1 MTALSKFLMGYS
13 GHFRADDLA
22 SMPGFG
28 MSSGEINREIAHLL
42 RDNKIALDSTG
53 TIGWIYD
60 TELFERYHA
69 MPELRVR

>member
-1 MTALSKFLMGYS
+1 MTALSVYIREYS
-13 GHFRADDLA
+13 GHFRIEDLA

-28 MSSGEINREIAHLL
+28 MSSDEINREIAHLL
-42 RDNKIALDSTG
+42 RDNKIAIDSAG